1 MSIIYL
7 QHSPHFCLSNLL
19 TYTGIVFSG
28 SIVPILNKILVSAD
42 PSGSANEFSM
52 PSIVR
57 IEKTGESEQPH
68 AEQQTETET
77 ANTDAMNRSRSGV
90 DGCVVPAVGD
100 MVAQAREMLGSC
112 IFRGVITEVRNCIV
126 NCLSTKMLC
135 FLITDHTIFVFQY
148 LSVRKME
155 LDSMLVSLMV
165 ALLE

>member
-1 MSIIYL
+1 MSIIFFTT
-7 QHSPHFCLSNLL
+7 QHTFVSINFF

-68 AEQQTETET
+68 AEQQTETEI
-77 ANTDAMNRSRSGV
+77 ANTGAMDTSRSGV
-90 DGCVVPAVGD
+90 DGCAAPAVGD
-100 MVAQAREMLGSC
+100 MVAQARDMLGSC

-126 NCLSTKMLC
+126 KCLSTKLLC
-135 FLITDHTIFVFQY
+135 FLILPHNIFV
-148 LSVRKME
+148 
-155 LDSMLVSLMV
+155 
-165 ALLE
+165 